1 MHTVL
6 SIAGSDCSGGAGIQA
21 DIQTMFAN
29 GTYAMTVLTALTAQN
44 TMGISDRMDVPV
56 NFVKEQIDS
65 IYADFKPDA
74 VKIGM
79 LGSAENICMV
89 AERLSAYRAE
99 RVVLDPV
106 MISSSGTRLISDQAI
121 LLMKQK
127 LFPIVTLLTPN
138 IPEAEVLSGQC
149 ISSEREM
156 EKAAE
161 IIGTT
166 CHCAVLLKGGHAA
179 GDANDLLWEENHM
192 EWIYGKR
199 IVNNNTHGTGCTL
212 SSAIAANLAKGFLL
226 SESIKRAKAHV
237 SDAIAEKMILGHGN
251 GPLNHWVGV
260 TGTYIGK

>member
-1 MHTVL
+1 
-6 SIAGSDCSGGAGIQA
+6 
-21 DIQTMFAN
+21 
-29 GTYAMTVLTALTAQN
+29 
-44 TMGISDRMDVPV
+44 
-56 NFVKEQIDS
+56 
-65 IYADFKPDA
+65 
-74 VKIGM
+74 
-79 LGSAENICMV
+79 MV
-89 AERLSAYRAE
+89 AT
-99 RVVLDPV
+99 
-106 MISSSGTRLISDQAI
+106 SGARLISEDAVST
-121 LLMKQK
+121 LKEY
-127 LFPIVTLLTPN
+127 LFPLAQILTPN

-149 ISSEREM
+149 ISSECEM
-156 EKAAE
+156 AKAVE

-226 SESIKRAKAHV
+226 SESIKRAKAYV

-251 GPLNHWVGV
+251 GPLNHRVGV